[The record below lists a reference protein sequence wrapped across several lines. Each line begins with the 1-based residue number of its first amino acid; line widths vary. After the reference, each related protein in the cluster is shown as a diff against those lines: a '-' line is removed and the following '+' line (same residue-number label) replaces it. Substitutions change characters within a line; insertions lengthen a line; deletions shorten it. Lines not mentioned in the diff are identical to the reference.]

1 LIKETNREGQGGE
14 GRGGGG
20 RSSIQWSHWNNK
32 LYHHHTHSTINTAIH
47 HQKER
52 KTERR

>member
-1 LIKETNREGQGGE
+1 LIKETNREGQEGE
-14 GRGGGG
+14 GKRG
-20 RSSIQWSHWNNK
+20 REQHTMVALNNK